1 MIGFAEFLLALGQR
15 PPYAWQTRLA
25 ERCAA
30 DGPPS
35 VIALPTGV
43 GKTTTVEV
51 LVWALAKQADRPA
64 RERTVGVRTV
74 WAIDRRILVDQVHT
88 RACELADR
96 LKAALAD
103 SHDPLHDLADRLAR
117 IGGADVPLTVTRWRG
132 GIDEERQLFGP
143 LQPHVITSTV
153 AQIGSRLLFRGYGV
167 AEGSLAMEAGLAA
180 ADTTIC
186 LDEAHLA
193 EPFRQ
198 TARAVADHREAAAG
212 SVGLPSLRL
221 VTLTATPHGED
232 PDTFTLCDADRVE
245 LNHLLS
251 APKRARIVEPGE
263 QAGARECVQ
272 TLVQEILG
280 HRETGADPIACVL
293 NTVQRA
299 RDVFTALK
307 AAVSADEVDV
317 ALLIGPQRPA
327 DREGLLAKHGGKL
340 LERETDDKP
349 LICVATQ
356 TFEVGLDADV
366 QALVTESASAVALVQ
381 RLGRLNRSGASEGQA
396 SIVRDEQ
403 TWLYQGDEQR
413 AWEWLE
419 ARVEDDGMVDVSIA
433 ALDGSWPESQT
444 SNNAPMLT
452 DDVIGLLAQTSPRPG
467 RYQEPD
473 VEAFLRGVK
482 VEPVSD
488 VAVCWRADL
497 RPELTDAQADGYR
510 ELLLQAAPPHRQE
523 LVTLSLTAAHG
534 LIAARYGG
542 RRAGGAIRA
551 ALGDGD
557 LDAPPPDV
565 TVADVAP
572 AAEGVPFVVIRRG
585 EVVRGTLDSRDREA
599 VHSTRLGPGDVVV
612 LPTSAGGCDEYGLA
626 PADPRDTWANDVAP
640 DVRTEDRFAPKQP
653 GQRPAPVRITPE
665 AVKAACGDRLPRD
678 TWQRVASACRRA
690 EKELDNLRGATARRD
705 RIAALV
711 ETLAA
716 ELPGHA
722 GLAKLAQMH
731 SQSAGGHVVLRIAG
745 PTDAERVPLFDENEP
760 LEDESKLDAGAA
772 DQADPDTAEDRTPTA
787 FGRPLKAAWILVPVS
802 SHQRERE
809 DRSSVDRQLPSI
821 DAHARAVC
829 GRLERE
835 HDRLGLAGEL
845 RDSLLLAALVHD
857 HGKADPRFQ
866 AFFHRGSRPVGA
878 DPVAKSEFGTDD
890 LATERI
896 ARRVAG
902 LPARLRHE
910 IASVAVLADALAKF
924 GAIPGYERADPELVL
939 HLVGVHHGRGRPI
952 PPMPSMRSDSIP
964 AERFHIDAAGVAGEA
979 FGDGRDGWQEGMW
992 LRRFS
997 ALNAHY
1003 GAWSLA
1009 YLEALLMLADRTVSA
1024 EGG

>member
-15 PPYAWQTRLA
+15 APYEWQTRLA
-25 ERCAA
+25 ERCAI

-43 GKTTTVEV
+43 GKTTTVEA
-51 LVWALAKQADRPA
+51 LVWALAWQADRPA

-74 WAIDRRILVDQVHT
+74 WAIDRRILVDEVHT
-88 RACELADR
+88 RACDLAER
-96 LKAALAD
+96 LEVALGDA
-103 SHDPLHDLADRLAR
+103 SDPLHELAERLAR
-117 IGGADVPLTVTRWRG
+117 LGGADLPLAVTRWRG
-132 GIDEERQLFGP
+132 GINEERQLFGP

-198 TARAVADHREAAAG
+198 TARAIGDHREAVAG
-212 SVGLPSLRL
+212 SVGLPPLRL

-232 PDTFTLCDADRVE
+232 PDAFTLCDADRAE
-245 LNHLLS
+245 LKHLLS
-251 APKRARIVEPGE
+251 APKRAHLVEPGE
-263 QAGARECVQ
+263 EAGARERVQ
-272 TLVQEILG
+272 TLVQEILV
-280 HRETGADPIACVL
+280 HHEAGADPIACVL

-307 AAVSADEVDV
+307 AAVPGDEVDV

-327 DREGLLAKHGGKL
+327 DRKVLLAKHGGKL
-340 LERETDDKP
+340 LKRETGGKP

-366 QALVTESASAVALVQ
+366 QALVTESASAAALVQ
-381 RLGRLNRSGASEGQA
+381 RLGRLNRSGARAGRA
-396 SIVRDEQ
+396 SVVRDEQ
-403 TWLYQGDEQR
+403 TWLYRDDEQR
-413 AWEWLE
+413 AWEWLA

-433 ALDGSWPESQT
+433 ALDGNWPESQA
-444 SNNAPMLT
+444 SNNAPALT

-473 VEAFLRGVK
+473 VEAFLRGVE
-482 VEPVSD
+482 VAPATD

-497 RPELTDAQADGYR
+497 RPELADAQADGYR
-510 ELLLQAAPPHRQE
+510 ELLLRAALPQAQE
-523 LVTLSLTAAHG
+523 QIALSLTAAHG

-542 RRAGGAIRA
+542 RRASGAVRA
-551 ALGDGD
+551 AQGDGD
-557 LDAPPPDV
+557 LEAPPPEV

-572 AAEGVPFVVIRRG
+572 TDEGVPFVVIRRG

-599 VHSTRLGPGDVVV
+599 VHSTRLEPGDVVV

-626 PADPRDTWANDVAP
+626 PAAPRDMWAYDVAP
-640 DVRTEDRFAPKQP
+640 DVQPDDPLAPMQS
-653 GQRPAPVRITPE
+653 GQRAAPVRITPE
-665 AVKAACGDRLPRD
+665 AVRAACGSRLSRD
-678 TWQRVASACRRA
+678 TWQRVASACSKA
-690 EKELDNLRGATARRD
+690 EKKLDSLRGAAARRA
-705 RIAALV
+705 RISALV
-711 ETLAA
+711 EELAVV
-716 ELPGHA
+716 LPEHA
-722 GLAKLAQMH
+722 GLAQLAQKH
-731 SQSAGGHVVLRIAG
+731 GQSADGHVVLRMAG
-745 PTDAERVPLFDENEP
+745 PTDAEHVPLFDENEP
-760 LEDESKLDAGAA
+760 LEDEPELDAGAA
-772 DQADPDTAEDRTPTA
+772 DQADPEMAEDRTPTA
-787 FGRPLKAAWILVPVS
+787 RGRPLTVAWILVPVS
-802 SHQRERE
+802 SHRRERE
-809 DRSSVDRQLPSI
+809 DRPNVDRLLPSI
-821 DAHARAVC
+821 DTHARAVC

-835 HDRLGLAGEL
+835 LGRLELAAEL

-866 AFFHRGSRPVGA
+866 TFFHRGSRPVGIA
-878 DPVAKSEFGTDD
+878 PIAKSEFGTDD

-896 ARRVAG
+896 ARRIAG
-902 LPARLRHE
+902 LPAGLRHE

-924 GAIPGYERADPELVL
+924 GAIPGYERADLELAL

-952 PPMPSMRSDSIP
+952 PPMPSMRSDSIR
-964 AERFHIDAAGVAGEA
+964 AGRFHIDAAGVAGEA
-979 FGDGRDGWQEGMW
+979 YGDGRDGWQDGTW

-997 ALNAHY
+997 ALNARY

-1009 YLEALLMLADRTVSA
+1009 YFEALLMLADRTVSA